1 MSLADKVS
9 VSTHYTRSIN
19 VERDQSQLDVVKSY
33 VPTSRAI
40 RTLERVAE
48 AFSDDQ
54 HPRAWSLIGPYG
66 SGKSAFGIYVRGL
79 LAGDDAEVGAAA
91 RNSLSKVA
99 PKLAKAFERQAKDT
113 QGYLPV
119 MVSGSPEPL
128 SQRLV
133 TAMANAA
140 RQRWGEKRG
149 PKPAIVS
156 KLEETSAKDSIAAS
170 TVIDLLDE
178 LVSKLG
184 TQKDV
189 EHGGVVLVIDELG
202 KFLEYEAHHYGAND
216 IYILQTLA
224 EYACDAGP
232 SKVLVFALLH
242 QSFEQYAKGLGES
255 LKAEWAKIQGRF
267 EEVPFI
273 ESAEQ
278 VLRVVSSALNQNFS
292 TKEREAVK
300 KKVGTAT
307 RKLLKAKALPGELKE
322 AEAVEL
328 FMKCY
333 PLHPLAALLLPVLCQ
348 KVAQNERTLFSY
360 LGSQEEYGFQDRL
373 NTLNNIG
380 EWIYPVDIYEY
391 FVANQPA
398 ALSDQLTHRRWAEVL
413 TVVERLNDASLQDI
427 SLLKTIGLL
436 NIVGARGGF
445 KASKTVLESAF
456 APSDLNASI
465 ESLQSGS
472 AITYRKFNSEYRVWQ
487 GSDFDLEEAVGGQLA
502 ELGNFSLSEELN
514 RTDQILPVVARAH
527 SIKTGTLRYFEPVFV
542 DASTVKQAP
551 VEDANPRIIFYLVF
565 GQDDVD
571 LYQREVSGYFSGTD
585 VVALCLNGPRIREA
599 VQEVLALEAV
609 ELSRQEL
616 SNDPVAQREF
626 RDRLAAALATRDQF
640 LRSLIQEPEQS
651 QWHWKGKRLPV
662 KDKRSLQKQLSMVLE
677 SVFSKSPSLH
687 NELINRDKPSSQAM
701 AGRNK
706 LFYAMLACPESPD
719 LGIEK
724 FPPEKAIYRS
734 ILRETGLHKPARS
747 NVNIWQFCEPSGD
760 SELFEVWQELKR
772 FLESTEES
780 PKSFNELTSVLTRP
794 PFGVKQGVMPL
805 LYVAALLVY
814 KNEVALYEN
823 RRFVAQLTDEI
834 LERFAKVPEEF
845 TVQRFQIEGLRRSVY
860 DQYQKALFSDD
871 KKRSVLEL
879 VRPLASF
886 IGGLPD
892 YTQKTKS
899 ADLSVRAKELRTAF
913 NMSKSPQALLFED
926 VPKALGFDPSA
937 DKVDVEGMAAALQDV
952 LRELKYAFPNLLEH
966 QRRLIAQAFHLDP
979 DTKLP
984 KLRQALAGRYRGLE
998 EYTVDVD
1005 GMRAFLKRLT
1015 KESGDDQHWLN
1026 NLLMFL
1032 GQKPAEKW
1040 TDADRAEAEVKLADF
1055 SKRIL
1060 DLESLRLHHDKVADR
1075 YDSDFDVYLLR
1086 SLKKGSAPIDEVVAI
1101 SKNKPESL
1109 VDVKNA
1115 MMDALTGGS
1124 GELNRESQLAVLA
1137 ELVDEFLSSYRA
1149 ASSGAKK
1156 KPVAKGGRRKHGS
1169 A

>member
-1 MSLADKVS
+1 MTLADKVS

-33 VPTSRAI
+33 VPTSRAL
-40 RTLERVAE
+40 RTLERIAE
-48 AFSDDQ
+48 SFTDEQ

-66 SGKSAFGIYVRGL
+66 SGKSAFGIYVRAL
-79 LAGDDAEVGAAA
+79 LAEGDSDVGKAA
-91 RNSLSKVA
+91 RASLKKVS
-99 PKLAKAFERQAKDT
+99 PKLAKTFEKQARES

-128 SQRLV
+128 SRRLV
-133 TAMANAA
+133 AAMARAA
-140 RQRWGEKRG
+140 ELHWGDKKG
-149 PKPAIVS
+149 KKPEVLY
-156 KLEETSAKDSIAAS
+156 KLLEASRKTSISAS
-170 TVIDLLDE
+170 SVIELLDE
-178 LVSKLG
+178 LVAKLENQPKVG
-184 TQKDV
+184 
-189 EHGGVVLVIDELG
+189 HGGVALVIDELG

-232 SKVLVFALLH
+232 SKVLLFALLH

-278 VLRVVSSALNQNFS
+278 VLRVVSSALIQDLS
-292 TKEREAVK
+292 PKDQQAVQ
-300 KKVGTAT
+300 KKVRTAT
-307 RKLLKAKALPGELKE
+307 KKLLKAKALPSELKE
-322 AEAVEL
+322 PEAVDL
-328 FMKCY
+328 FEKCY
-333 PLHPLAALLLPVLCQ
+333 PLHPLSALLLPVLCQ

-373 NTLNNIG
+373 NSLDKVG
-380 EWIYPVDIYEY
+380 DWIYPVDIYEY

-413 TVVERLNDASLQDI
+413 TAVERLHDVSAQDM

-436 NIVGARGGF
+436 NIIGAKGGL
-445 KASKTVLESAF
+445 KASKTVLESVF
-456 APSDLNASI
+456 PPSDLNASI
-465 ESLQSGS
+465 ESLKGGS

-487 GSDFDLEEAVGGQLA
+487 GSDFDLEEAVGEQLA

-514 RTDQILPVVARAH
+514 KTDQILPVVARAY
-527 SIKTGTLRYFEPVFV
+527 SIKTGTLRYFNPVFV
-542 DASTVKQAP
+542 DAATVTDVP
-551 VEDANPRIIFYLVF
+551 IEDTNPRIIFYLVF
-565 GQDDVD
+565 GQDDINF
-571 LYQREVSGYFSGTD
+571 YRKKVSSYFSSSD

-626 RDRLAAALATRDQF
+626 RDRFAAALATRDQF
-640 LRSLIQEPEQS
+640 LSSLIQEPEQN
-651 QWHWKGKRLPV
+651 QWHWKGKSLPV
-662 KDKRSLQKQLSMVLE
+662 KGKRSLQTQLSRVLE
-677 SVFSKSPSLH
+677 NVFSKSPVLH

-706 LFYAMLACPESPD
+706 LFYAMLASPEAPD

-734 ILRETGLHKPARS
+734 ILRETGLHRTSQGSLSGWEFA
-747 NVNIWQFCEPSGD
+747 EPDKD
-760 SELFEVWQELKR
+760 SELFEAWQELKR
-772 FLESTEES
+772 FLQTTEES
-780 PKSFNELTSVLTRP
+780 PKSFNELTDTLSRP
-794 PFGVKQGVMPL
+794 PYGVKHGVLPL
-805 LYVAALLVY
+805 LYVTSLLVY

-845 TVQRFQIEGLRRSVY
+845 TVQRFKIEGLRRSVY
-860 DQYQKALFSDD
+860 DQYQEALFADD
-871 KKRSVLEL
+871 KERSVLEL

-886 IGGLPD
+886 IGNLPD
-892 YTQKTKS
+892 YTKKTKS
-899 ADLSVRAKELRTAF
+899 AELSLRAKELRAAF
-913 NMSKSPQALLFED
+913 NLSKSPQSLLFED
-926 VPKALGFDPSA
+926 IPKALGFDPERKA
-937 DKVDVEGMAAALQDV
+937 KDVEGMAKALQDA
-952 LRELKYAFPNLLEH
+952 LRELKYAFPNMVEH
-966 QRRLIAQAFHLDP
+966 QKRLIAQAFHLDP
-979 DTKLP
+979 NTSLEE
-984 KLRQALAGRYRGLE
+984 LRAALSGRYRGLE
-998 EYTVDVD
+998 SYTVDVD
-1005 GMRAFLKRLT
+1005 GMRAFLKRLC
-1015 KESGDDQHWLN
+1015 KESGDDDHWLN
-1026 NLLMFL
+1026 NILMFL

-1060 DLESLRLHHDKVADR
+1060 DLEALRLHHDKVADK
-1075 YDSDFDVYLLR
+1075 YDTDFDVYLLR
-1086 SLKKGSAPIDEVVAI
+1086 SLKKGGEAIDEVVAI
-1101 SKNKPESL
+1101 GKKERESL
-1109 VDVKNA
+1109 RDVKA
-1115 MMDALTGGS
+1115 SILDTLTGGS
-1124 GELNRESQLAVLA
+1124 GKLNKESQLAILA
-1137 ELVDEFLSSYRA
+1137 ELVDDFLNEYRHGK
-1149 ASSGAKK
+1149 SKKQAKH
-1156 KPVAKGGRRKHGS
+1156 PTRKQNGS